1 MFSLITINGLAK
13 RQVAG
18 LRFSILNLK
27 DLIMATREEFN
38 TKLAALADQSE
49 KVKAEVLAALGEL
62 NNTDTTPEQDALL
75 ARIGAA
81 VGDLDA
87 LRADTPVEPPAEQA

>member
-1 MFSLITINGLAK
+1 
-13 RQVAG
+13 
-18 LRFSILNLK
+18 
-27 DLIMATREEFN
+27 MATRDEFN

-87 LRADTPVEPPAEQA
+87 LRAETPPAEQA

>member
-1 MFSLITINGLAK
+1 
-13 RQVAG
+13 
-18 LRFSILNLK
+18 
-27 DLIMATREEFN
+27 MATRDEFN

-81 VGDLDA
+81 GGDLDA
-87 LRADTPVEPPAEQA
+87 LREETPPAEQA

>member
-1 MFSLITINGLAK
+1 
-13 RQVAG
+13 
-18 LRFSILNLK
+18 
-27 DLIMATREEFN
+27 MATRDEFN
-38 TKLAALADQSE
+38 AKLAALADQSE

-87 LRADTPVEPPAEQA
+87 LRADTPPTEPTDPQARG

>member
-87 LRADTPVEPPAEQA
+87 LREDTPPSEQA